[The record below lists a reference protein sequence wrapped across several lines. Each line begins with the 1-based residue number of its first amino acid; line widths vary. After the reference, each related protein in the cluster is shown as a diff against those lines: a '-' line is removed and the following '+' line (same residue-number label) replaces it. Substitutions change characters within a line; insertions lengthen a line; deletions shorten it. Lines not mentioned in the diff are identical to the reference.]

1 MNQISRQTR
10 QHRRPK
16 RNLWKKVVAS
26 WAIIGAAALAV
37 GVGVGLMLGGRA
49 AAENMVAY
57 GTPTGYH
64 AETFMAMNVPLDVS
78 LQKEIYAISKQ
89 YGIDY
94 TLLMAIIQQESRF
107 DVYAKSDADDWGLMQ
122 INHINHANLSVT
134 LGIHDFLDPYDN
146 VRAGAYMLR
155 DLFDK
160 YGDVHKVLMAY
171 QMGETGAAACWEQ
184 GITESQYSRA
194 VLRIQ
199 RELIAQQNRGQM
211 A

>member
-1 MNQISRQTR
+1 MNQISRRTR
-10 QHRRPK
+10 QCRRP
-16 RNLWKKVVAS
+16 RRSIWKKVVAS
-26 WAIIGAAALAV
+26 WAIVAAVALAGGIAV
-37 GVGVGLMLGGRA
+37 GVMIAGKA

-57 GTPTGYH
+57 GVPTGYKT
-64 AETFMAMNVPLDVS
+64 EMFTAMNVPLDVS
-78 LQKEIYAISKQ
+78 LQKEIYAVSKQ

-94 TLLMAIIQQESRF
+94 TLLLAVMQQESQF
-107 DVYAKSDADDWGLMQ
+107 DVYAKSDTGDYGLMQ
-122 INHINHANLSVT
+122 INRINHRNLSVV
-134 LGIHDFLDPYDN
+134 LGIHDFMDPASN

-171 QMGETGAAACWEQ
+171 QMGESGAAACWGQ

-199 RELIAQQNRGQM
+199 RELISQQHGF
-211 A
+211 AV

>member
-26 WAIIGAAALAV
+26 WAIIGAVALAG
-37 GVGVGLMLGGRA
+37 GVAVGLMIGGRA

-57 GTPTGYH
+57 GAPTGYR
-64 AETFMAMNVPLDVS
+64 AEVFTAMNVPLDIH

-107 DVYAKSDADDWGLMQ
+107 DVYAKSDAGDWGLMQ

-134 LGIHDFLDPYDN
+134 LGIHDFLNPYDN

-184 GITESQYSRA
+184 GITESQYSRS

-199 RELIAQQNRGQM
+199 RELISQQQRGQM

>member
-1 MNQISRQTR
+1 MNQISRRTR
-10 QHRRPK
+10 QYRRP
-16 RNLWKKVVAS
+16 RRSIWKKIVAS
-26 WAIIGAAALAV
+26 WAIVAAVALAGGIAV
-37 GVGVGLMLGGRA
+37 GVMIAGKA

-57 GTPTGYH
+57 GAPTGYKT
-64 AETFMAMNVPLDVS
+64 EMFTAMNVPLDVS
-78 LQKEIYAISKQ
+78 LQKEIYAVSKQ

-94 TLLMAIIQQESRF
+94 TLLLAVMQQESQF
-107 DVYAKSDADDWGLMQ
+107 DVYAKSDAGDYGLMQ
-122 INHINHANLSVT
+122 INRINHRNLSVV
-134 LGIHDFLDPYDN
+134 LGIHDFMDPASN

-171 QMGETGAAACWEQ
+171 QMGESGAAACWEQ

-199 RELIAQQNRGQM
+199 RELISQQHGF
-211 A
+211 AV